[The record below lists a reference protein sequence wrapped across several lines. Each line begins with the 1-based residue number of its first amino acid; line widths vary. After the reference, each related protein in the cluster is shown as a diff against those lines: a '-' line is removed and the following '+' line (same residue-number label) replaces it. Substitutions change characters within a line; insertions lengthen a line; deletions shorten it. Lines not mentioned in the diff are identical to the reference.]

1 MKYDDPDA
9 DLTSEQ
15 LYHMCEGLYPV
26 KYFQKMERCVLNKLR
41 WSVASASAYHFLY
54 YFMQESKPKMAWGMA
69 DANTPTLS
77 LHMAKVLDEC
87 VKDAWFLQHS
97 PVTLASSLL
106 YCQRVVWDGG
116 MVKLTGHTVEQ
127 MQDCVDRARAVWE
140 RCRHTGMHAGTTD
153 KGGAYSSPR
162 SVLDGSLM
170 CDEGMDSDIEDDG
183 RDSVPPSVAS
193 MCLVDIDAVVD
204 MNAE

>member
-1 MKYDDPDA
+1 
-9 DLTSEQ
+9 
-15 LYHMCEGLYPV
+15 
-26 KYFQKMERCVLNKLR
+26 
-41 WSVASASAYHFLY
+41 
-54 YFMQESKPKMAWGMA
+54 MQESKPKMAWGMA

-97 PVTLASSLL
+97 PVTLAASLL
-106 YCQRVVWDGG
+106 YRQRVVWDGE

>member
-1 MKYDDPDA
+1 MPRRT
-9 DLTSEQ
+9 TS
-15 LYHMCEGLYPV
+15 CTTS
-26 KYFQKMERCVLNKLR
+26 C
-41 WSVASASAYHFLY
+41 
-54 YFMQESKPKMAWGMA
+54 MQESKPKMAWGMA

-106 YCQRVVWDGG
+106 YCQRVVWDGE

-170 CDEGMDSDIEDDG
+170 CDEEMDSDIEDDG

-193 MCLVDIDAVVD
+193 MCVVDIDAVVD